1 MSKIGQRNAPLAAGL
16 HNDSS
21 LQDKKLPTIK
31 DAPDGIQAHLQ
42 AFVDVKKSG
51 ELGKPVI
58 TAQSTRQMLQAL
70 GLKTA
75 VGGHILQKPFS
86 IPQGHAGHADLARMK
101 EGIRGV
107 SEGIQADTGTYVKET
122 GGMNADKAVSAW
134 HMMTQGKG
142 YATADDVQ
150 RFVTGDKTHDFGL
163 FHTRKVGKVLNE
175 LEFRLL
181 FDVAAQVDAK
191 GQRVLTADRYVA
203 FLDGTLWADLA
214 KARQA
219 GTLYQPRPVGEV
231 VHEGPKKVATGLAQL
246 AASFAGTAGDPGTSA
261 AHQANLTIDVD
272 ASLKEQQSTKTLLP
286 TIGGAMAALC
296 PAGFG

>member
-16 HNDSS
+16 HSAKS
-21 LQDKKLPTIK
+21 LKDKALPTIEE
-31 DAPDGIQAHLQ
+31 APDGIQAHLQ
-42 AFVDVKKSG
+42 AFVDVKESAKQ
-51 ELGKPVI
+51 GKPVI
-58 TAQSTRQMLQAL
+58 TAQSTRELLDAL
-70 GLKTA
+70 GLKTV

-101 EGIRGV
+101 EGIRDTRT
-107 SEGIQADTGTYVKET
+107 GIQADTGTFIKET
-122 GGMNADKAVSAW
+122 GGMNADMAVSAW
-134 HMMTQGKG
+134 HVMTQGKG
-142 YATADDVQ
+142 YATKEDVQ
-150 RFVTGDKTHDFGL
+150 RYVTGDKTHDFGL
-163 FHTRKVGKVLNE
+163 FHTRKAGKVLNE

-181 FDVAAQVDAK
+181 FDVAAQVDDK

-231 VHEGPKKVATGLAQL
+231 VHEGPKKVASGLAKL
-246 AASFAGTAGDPGTSA
+246 AAAFAGTAGDAGTSA
-261 AHQANLTIDVD
+261 AHQANLTIDVE

-286 TIGGAMAALC
+286 TIGGAMKALC